1 MVDKNIKHTIAVAS
15 GKGGVGKSSV
25 TALLATT
32 LAKKGYKVGVMDAD
46 ITGPS
51 IPTIFG
57 VTGHPKQAENGYINP
72 MMSAAKVSVISVN
85 LLLEDE
91 TQPVIWRGPLV
102 GKIVNQFFDE
112 INWGDLDYLLIDLP
126 PGTGDVPLTVLQSEQ
141 VDGLVMVTTPQDLA
155 GMVVGKAVYMAQKMD
170 KPVFGVVENMS
181 YVRCPNCQTKIEV
194 FGKSHLDDFAGRF
207 DLDVLGRLP
216 IDPAFTQLS
225 DAGKIETYD
234 ISESLYSIVQKI
246 ENKIED
252 QDKTKAEEGK
262 E

>member
-1 MVDKNIKHTIAVAS
+1 MAHKNIKHTIAVAS

-57 VTGHPKQAENGYINP
+57 VSGHPQQGENNFINP
-72 MMSAAKVSVISVN
+72 IVSKAKVSVISIN

-112 INWGDLDYLLIDLP
+112 VNWGDLDYLLIDLP
-126 PGTGDVPLTVLQSEQ
+126 PGTGDVPLTVLQSEE
-141 VDGLVMVTTPQDLA
+141 VEGLIMVTTPQDLA

-170 KPVFGVVENMS
+170 KKIFGVIENMS
-181 YVRCPNCQTKIEV
+181 YVRCPNCQTKIEM
-194 FGKSHLDDFAGRF
+194 FGESHLDEFAERF
-207 DLDVLGRLP
+207 DLEILGRLP
-216 IDPAFTQLS
+216 IDSEFTKLS
-225 DAGKIETYD
+225 DQGKIEEYE
-234 ISESLYSIVQKI
+234 ISESLYNMVKRI
-246 ENKIED
+246 EE
-252 QDKTKAEEGK
+252 QVE
-262 E
+262 